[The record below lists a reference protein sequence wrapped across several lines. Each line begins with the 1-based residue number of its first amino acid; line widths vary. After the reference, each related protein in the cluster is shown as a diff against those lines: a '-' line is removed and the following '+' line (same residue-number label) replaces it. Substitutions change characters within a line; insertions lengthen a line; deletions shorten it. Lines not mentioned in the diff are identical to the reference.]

1 MSANEANSN
10 IRKNIEETVNSFL
23 SSYEDGRVQNDT
35 SIINRDVTPECTRQ
49 LLPASLLKA
58 LGAPESVVFS
68 NDQYEKLYADDLAVG
83 GVYNTVTKNLV
94 IDAEARR
101 AAVTSKSDFK
111 YKDGDSLVVEFSW
124 TLNFNE
130 DGTKIDKVIEFAD
143 ADAVKRMAAKAQ
155 ELQASRETN
164 GINGDSGM
172 LEKEV
177 DFFETG

>member
-1 MSANEANSN
+1 M
-10 IRKNIEETVNSFL
+10 
-23 SSYEDGRVQNDT
+23 
-35 SIINRDVTPECTRQ
+35 
-49 LLPASLLKA
+49 
-58 LGAPESVVFS
+58 
-68 NDQYEKLYADDLAVG
+68 
-83 GVYNTVTKNLV
+83 V

-143 ADAVKRMAAKAQ
+143 ADAVKRMAAKAR